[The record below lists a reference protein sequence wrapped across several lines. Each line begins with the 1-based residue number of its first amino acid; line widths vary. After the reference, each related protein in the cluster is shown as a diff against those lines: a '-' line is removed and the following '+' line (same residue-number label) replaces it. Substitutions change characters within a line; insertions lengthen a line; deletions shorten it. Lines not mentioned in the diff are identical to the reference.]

1 MGRRVTIQRKT
12 SETDIRLT
20 LELDGSGEHR
30 IETGIPFLNH
40 MLAQVARH
48 GRFDLTVQA
57 TGDLPVDLHHTVED
71 VGIVL
76 GDAVSQAL
84 GEKAGIVRYGAARVP
99 MDEAL
104 ASVVI
109 DLSGRPFCVFQAP
122 QLTGRIG
129 EFDADLVR
137 EFFQGL
143 TNHLRANVH
152 VHVEYG
158 QNLHHMAEAAF
169 KAAGRALDLA
179 TRLDPRLHGGKLF
192 LLHFPYAPGA
202 ALRLSGAGLR
212 SDQKRASRT
221 SGRIHPFSTICAI

>member
-1 MGRRVTIQRKT
+1 MARRAVIQRKT
-12 SETDIRLT
+12 SETDIRMSLD
-20 LELDGSGEHR
+20 LDGTGEHR
-30 IETGIPFLNH
+30 IETGIPFLDH

-48 GRFDLTVQA
+48 GRFDLSVTA

-109 DLSGRPFCVFQAP
+109 DLSGRPFLVFQAP

-129 EFDADLVR
+129 DFEADLVR

-143 TNHLRANVH
+143 TNHLQANVH
-152 VHVEYG
+152 IHLEYG
-158 QNLHHMAEAAF
+158 QNLHHMAEATF

-179 TRLDPRLHGGKLF
+179 TRLDPRL
-192 LLHFPYAPGA
+192 
-202 ALRLSGAGLR
+202 AG
-212 SDQKRASRT
+212 
-221 SGRIHPFSTICAI
+221 IVPSTKGSL

>member
-1 MGRRVTIQRKT
+1 MGRRATIQRKT
-12 SETDIRLT
+12 SETDIRMT
-20 LELDGSGEHR
+20 LDLDGSGEHR

-84 GEKAGIVRYGAARVP
+84 GEKAGIIRYGAARVP

-179 TRLDPRLHGGKLF
+179 TRLDPRLQGSV
-192 LLHFPYAPGA
+192 P
-202 ALRLSGAGLR
+202 
-212 SDQKRASRT
+212 
-221 SGRIHPFSTICAI
+221 STKGSL

>member
-57 TGDLPVDLHHTVED
+57 TGDFPVDLHHTVED

-169 KAAGRALDLA
+169 KATGRALDLA
-179 TRLDPRLHGGKLF
+179 TRLDPRLQGSV
-192 LLHFPYAPGA
+192 P
-202 ALRLSGAGLR
+202 
-212 SDQKRASRT
+212 
-221 SGRIHPFSTICAI
+221 STKGSL

>member
-1 MGRRVTIQRKT
+1 MPSSRLSVSSWATGDEMGRRVTIQRKT

-20 LELDGSGEHR
+20 LDLDGSGEHR

-48 GRFDLTVQA
+48 GRFNLTVEA

-84 GEKAGIVRYGAARVP
+84 GEKAGLVRYGAARVP

-109 DLSGRPFCVFQAP
+109 DLGGRSFLVFQAP
-122 QLTGRIG
+122 QLKGRIG
-129 EFDADLVR
+129 DFDADLVR

-152 VHVEYG
+152 VQVEYG
-158 QNLHHMAEAAF
+158 QNLHHMVEAAF
-169 KAAGRALDLA
+169 KAAGRALDVA
-179 TRLDPRLHGGKLF
+179 TRLDPRLQGSV
-192 LLHFPYAPGA
+192 P
-202 ALRLSGAGLR
+202 
-212 SDQKRASRT
+212 
-221 SGRIHPFSTICAI
+221 STKGSL